1 MTRTANREH
10 FRSARPIWPKDRE
23 RDKNITAGFRGLVT
37 THRDAGLTLH
47 IAAST
52 LYRCYM
58 NGKFIGH
65 GPARGPHGH
74 YRVDVWDLSEYANE
88 GDNLV
93 AIEVAGYNINS
104 YYVLDQPSFLQAEV
118 RAGEET
124 LLATGAEDGFEAILL
139 KERVQKVQR
148 FSFQRTFV
156 EAYSLQSGY
165 DRWRFDESAPF
176 NRIACVDTAAKT
188 LIPRGVPLAEF
199 TERYPLAVYARGEV
213 IRRKSQGAYWRDRSL
228 TGVGPQY
235 GGYEMNDLAFILSD
249 ELADLQIRSQR
260 VVQQPHTQEDSLLLA
275 TREFEILDMGINRTG
290 FIGGTVRCSCKTLLY
305 VTFDEVLR
313 EDDVDHL
320 RFGCVNALRYEL
332 EPGTYRLESF
342 EPYTLRYMKWIAAEG
357 ECDLSGIYVREYANA
372 EAGKARFQSGDER
385 LNAIFEAGRETFR
398 QNAVDLFMDCPSR
411 ERAGWLCDSFFMGRA
426 AFSLTGQTKVEQAF
440 FENYLLPDH
449 FPHLPDGML
458 PMCYPAD
465 HNDGVFIPNWSLW
478 FVIELEEYLERSGDR
493 QLIEAMQPRI
503 MELFDYFERFKNE
516 DGLLESLESWVF
528 LEWSKANEFVQ
539 DVNYP
544 SNMLYA
550 AALAAAGRLYRLP
563 RLLQEA
569 ETVHETIRGQSYD
582 GSFFIDNA
590 VRQDDQLV
598 LTRNRSEIC
607 QYYAFYFGTANPGS
621 HPELWNTLLTRFG
634 PSRKRINDYPDV
646 HEANAFIGNYLR
658 LELLARYGYARQAV
672 DESADYLLYMAERT
686 GTLWEND
693 GDYAS
698 CNHGFASHVVHSL
711 IRDVLGI
718 YQIDPIAQTLTL
730 RFCDLEI
737 SFCKGV
743 LPLGDGAVRLEWTKA
758 NGRVE
763 YRFDAPPGYKVK
775 VENLTGLPL
784 YGKMDES
791 AIFYTSEEE

>member
-1 MTRTANREH
+1 VSRTADSEH
-10 FRSARPIWPKDRE
+10 FRSARPVWPKDRE
-23 RDKNITAGFRGLVT
+23 KDKNMTAGFRGLVT
-37 THRDAGLTLH
+37 TRKNASLTLH

-58 NGKFIGH
+58 NGKFVGH

-74 YRVDVWDLSEYANE
+74 YRVDVWELSEYANE
-88 GDNLV
+88 GDNLM

-118 RAGEET
+118 REDGEA
-124 LLATGAEDGFEAILL
+124 LLATGAEDGFEATLL
-139 KERVQKVQR
+139 KERVRKVQR

-165 DRWRFDESAPF
+165 DRWRSDGSAPF
-176 NRIACVDTAAKT
+176 DRVACAETNAKS
-188 LIPRGVPLAEF
+188 LILRGVPLAEF
-199 TERYPLAVYARGEV
+199 NERYPRAVHARGEV
-213 IRRKSQGAYWRDRSL
+213 IPRTSQEAYWRDRSL
-228 TGVGPQY
+228 TGVGPRY

-249 ELADLQIRSQR
+249 ELADLPVRSHR
-260 VVQQPHTQEDSLLLA
+260 VVRQPHAPDDSLLLA
-275 TREFEILDMGINRTG
+275 TREFGILDMGINRTG
-290 FIGGTVRCSCKTLLY
+290 FIGGTVRCQRRTLLY

-313 EDDVDHL
+313 EDDVDPL

-357 ECDLSGIYVREYANA
+357 DIEVSGIYMREYANA
-372 EAGKARFQSGDER
+372 DAGKARFESGDER

-398 QNAVDLFMDCPSR
+398 QNVVDLFMDCPSR

-426 AFSLTGQTKVEQAF
+426 AFSLTGRTTVERAF
-440 FENYLLPDH
+440 FENYLLPDR

-493 QLIEAMQPRI
+493 QLIEAMRPRI
-503 MELFDYFERFKNE
+503 MALFAYFERFKNE

-550 AALAAAGRLYRLP
+550 ASLAAAGRLYRLP
-563 RLLQEA
+563 LLLQEA
-569 ETVHETIRGQSYD
+569 ERLHETIRAQAYD

-590 VRQDDQLV
+590 VRRGGRLV
-598 LTRNRSEIC
+598 LTRNKSEIC
-607 QYYAFYFGTANPGS
+607 QYYAFYFGTADPDG

-634 PSRKRINDYPDV
+634 PSRKRTNAYPDV

-658 LELLARYGYARQAV
+658 LELLARYGYVRQTV

-718 YQIDPIAQTLTL
+718 YRIDPIAQTLTL
-730 RFCDLEI
+730 RFCDLET

-743 LPLGDGAVRLEWTKA
+743 LPLNDGAVRVEWSKVD
-758 NGRVE
+758 GRVE
-763 YRFDAPPGYKVK
+763 YRIDAPTGYQVK

-784 YGKMDES
+784 HRKMD
-791 AIFYTSEEE
+791 

>member
-1 MTRTANREH
+1 MTSTSNLNH
-10 FRSARPIWPKDRE
+10 FRSAKPIWPKE
-23 RDKNITAGFRGLVT
+23 MEKEKNITAGFRGVAT
-37 THRDAGLTLH
+37 ASKDASLTLH

-52 LYRCYM
+52 LYRCYI
-58 NGKFIGH
+58 NGNYVGH

-74 YRVDVWDLSEYANE
+74 YRVDVWDLSKYAKE
-88 GDNLV
+88 GDNLI

-118 RAGEET
+118 QAGKET
-124 LLATGAEDGFEAILL
+124 VLATGGDDGFEATIL
-139 KERVQKVQR
+139 KERVQKAQR

-156 EAYSLQSGY
+156 EAYSLQPGF
-165 DRWRFDESAPF
+165 DRWRVDGSISF
-176 NRIACVDTAAKT
+176 NRVACMETVAKT
-188 LIPRGVPLAEF
+188 LISRGVPMAEF
-199 TERYPLAVYARGEV
+199 TQRYPLKVYARGEV
-213 IRRKSQGAYWRDRSL
+213 IHRELQGDYWRDRSL

-235 GGYEMNDLAFILSD
+235 GGFEMKDLTFILSD
-249 ELADLQIRSQR
+249 ELADLPVRSKQI
-260 VVQQPHTQEDSLLLA
+260 VQQPHEQEDSVLLA
-275 TREFEILDMGINRTG
+275 THEFGILDMGINRTG
-290 FIGGTVRCSCKTLLY
+290 FIGGTVRCSRRTLLY

-332 EPGTYRLESF
+332 EPGTYRLETF

-357 ECDLSGIYVREYANA
+357 ECEVSGIYMREYANA
-372 EAGKARFQSGDER
+372 DAGKARFRSGDER

-398 QNAVDLFMDCPSR
+398 QNVVDLFMDCPSR

-426 AFSLTGQTKVEQAF
+426 AFNLTGETKVERAF
-440 FENYLLPDH
+440 FENYLLPDR

-493 QLIEAMQPRI
+493 QLIDAMKPRI
-503 MELFDYFERFKNE
+503 LELFDYFERFKNE

-528 LEWSKANEFVQ
+528 LEWSKANDFVQ

-544 SNMLYA
+544 TNMLYA
-550 AALAAAGRLYRLP
+550 ASLAAAGRLYQLP
-563 RLLQEA
+563 DLLNEA
-569 ETVHETIRGQSYD
+569 EKVHEVIRGQSFD
-582 GSFFIDNA
+582 GEFFIDNA
-590 VRQDDQLV
+590 VRLNGSLV

-607 QYYAFYFGTANPGS
+607 QYYAFYFGTADPDS
-621 HPELWNTLLTRFG
+621 SPELWNTLLTRFG
-634 PSRKRINDYPDV
+634 PSRNQTNTYPDV

-658 LELLARYGYARQAV
+658 LELLARYGYVRQAV
-672 DESADYLLYMAERT
+672 DESADYLHYMVERT

-718 YQIDPIAQTLTL
+718 YRIDPIAQTITL

-737 SFCKGV
+737 SYCEGV
-743 LPLGDGAVRLEWTKA
+743 LPLGDDAVCLEWSKVD
-758 NGRVE
+758 GRVE
-763 YRFDAPPGYKVK
+763 YQIDAPPDYKVV

-784 YGKMDES
+784 HRRM
-791 AIFYTSEEE
+791 